1 MRDNLKII
9 NLKEKE
15 YLIIK
20 NLVLKENGKM
30 DNLVRV
36 SLKMIRILIT

>member
-1 MRDNLKII
+1 MRDNSKII

-36 SLKMIRILIT
+36 LLKLIMILIM